1 MLFNRIRRMP
11 YTLVSGVI
19 GKNMCKHQLAI
30 TKASANIP
38 SGVMLQFLGTYYGSF
53 RDGIE
58 DMFELSL
65 PINPFENDDVYDPKY

>member
-1 MLFNRIRRMP
+1 M
-11 YTLVSGVI
+11 Y
-19 GKNMCKHQLAI
+19 KHQLVI
-30 TKASANIP
+30 TKASTNIP
-38 SGVMLQFLGTYYGSF
+38 SGVMLQFLGTYYGPF